1 MNSKLI
7 SQLSQIDTFYSQ
19 VKANVPEFFDAYE
32 KATSKSNK
40 IIHKQGFDTFYLPHQ
55 NPMCGIKIDKE
66 KEKQFFVEF
75 VTDTICLVIILY
87 IVVDPISLVL
97 ADEELT
103 MYFNFDPMSEPA
115 DMAFLSTH
123 LDSDIDSKI

>member
-66 KEKQFFVEF
+66 KENQFFVEF
-75 VTDTICLVIILY
+75 VTDVQHQIASGALRP
-87 IVVDPISLVL
+87 VVTDVVGQHAGREVGGAVQQVVGGDVDVALSFFEQL
-97 ADEELT
+97 AAER
-103 MYFNFDPMSEPA
+103 
-115 DMAFLSTH
+115 
-123 LDSDIDSKI
+123 